1 MSCRRGSAAAAR
13 IAGAAAVGL
22 LATGCRESEI
32 ESPSLR
38 STETPVEYP
47 VELWDRNV
55 EGVALLRVLVNAE
68 GGVDSVMIVGGS
80 GEAALDSAALRGGWK
95 MEFEP
100 ARRNGKPVRVW
111 ARVPVHFSRE
121 EGAPAMEGDR

>member
-1 MSCRRGSAAAAR
+1 MNSRGER
-13 IAGAAAVGL
+13 VAAVRITCAMATGL
-22 LATGCRESEI
+22 LVAACQEAEI

-38 STETPVEYP
+38 FTETPVEYP

-68 GGVDSVMIVGGS
+68 GGVDSVMIAEGS
-80 GEAALDSAALRGGWK
+80 GEAALDSAALKGGWK

-100 ARRNGKPVRVW
+100 ARRNGKPVTVW
-111 ARVPVHFSRE
+111 ARVPVRFSRE
-121 EGAPAMEGDR
+121 EGGRHR